1 VIRLNLDDIKQILF
15 GCALL
20 GTGGGGD
27 LQEGVKMV
35 EEVNAEVNMISLE
48 ELNEGD
54 LVACPY
60 FVGSVS
66 PRDMIEKKKISR
78 KITSPVLESLNILE
92 EFMGKKISGVFPT
105 ELGGGNTA
113 VAFQVAAMK
122 NIPVVNADPVGR
134 AVPEVQ
140 HTTFFLYDIPM
151 TPFSL
156 CNEFGDKIIVPEISC
171 DEQAE
176 EIIRSVAVASE
187 NRIGVTSHPLD
198 AKILKKSI
206 VANTLSKA
214 WKIAKVREAALI
226 KGEDPV
232 AAVAKSAGGYV
243 LFKGVA
249 LKDANWRD
257 EDGFTVG
264 DMYIEGVEKYKGRIM
279 KIWFKN
285 ENLISWIDDI
295 PYVTSPDLI
304 ILVHS
309 EDASPVLNPHLK
321 RKDKVSVIGIPSEPV
336 WRSPRAI
343 EILGPRHFGFD
354 IDFIPVERRIKSAI

>member
-1 VIRLNLDDIKQILF
+1 MIKLGLGDIKQILF

-27 LQEGVKMV
+27 LQEGIKIV
-35 EEVNAEVNMISLE
+35 EEANAKVNMISLE
-48 ELNEGD
+48 ELSEDD
-54 LVACPY
+54 LIACPY

-66 PRDMIEKKKISR
+66 PRDKVARKKISK

-92 EFMGKKISGVFPT
+92 EFMGKKFAGVFPT

-122 NIPVVNADPVGR
+122 NIPIVDADPVGR

-140 HTTFFLYDIPM
+140 HTSFFLHGIPM

-156 CNEFGDKIIVPEISC
+156 CNEFGDKMIVPEISC

-187 NRIGVTSHPLD
+187 NRIGVTSHPLR
-198 AKILKKSI
+198 AEIFRKSI
-206 VANTLSKA
+206 IGNTLSKA
-214 WKIAKVREAALI
+214 WKVAKAREEAMN
-226 KGEDPV
+226 KGDDPV
-232 AAVAKSAGGYV
+232 VAIAEATGGYV

-249 LKDANWRD
+249 LEDASWKD
-257 EDGFTVG
+257 EGGFTVG
-264 DMYIEGVEKYKGRIM
+264 DMYIEGVEKYKRKIM
-279 KIWFKN
+279 RIWFKN
-285 ENLISWIDDI
+285 ENLVSWVDNV

-304 ILVHS
+304 VLVHS

-321 RKDKVSVIGIPSEPV
+321 KGDKVSVIGIPSESI
-336 WRSPRAI
+336 WRSPKAI
-343 EILGPRHFGFD
+343 EILGPKHFGFD
-354 IDFIPVERRIKSAI
+354 IDFIPIERRVKDAI